1 MVRRVLLAALM
12 TMLLEYVAF
21 CYVHR
26 DLLWFDAPAAAQASV
41 AVTRATA
48 EAALARQRLSRH
60 HAEALAV
67 ATDRDGLRDLHTAAL
82 ARIARD
88 NPGDAGVLLRYAEA
102 LATQRRFDEA
112 VQVFARV
119 AEAR

>member
-1 MVRRVLLAALM
+1 MVRRILLAALM
-12 TMLLEYVAF
+12 TIALEYVAF

-26 DLLWFDAPAAAQASV
+26 DLLWFDAPAAAQAPV
-41 AVTRATA
+41 GDTRATA
-48 EAALARQRLSRH
+48 EAALARPRLSRH
-60 HAEALAV
+60 NAEALAV
-67 ATDRDGLRDLHTAAL
+67 ATNRDGLRDLHTAAL

-88 NPGDAGVLLRYAEA
+88 NPADAGVLLRYAEA

-112 VQVFARV
+112 ARVFARV